1 MRRRLAARRLTVRR
15 LSARGD
21 EGSVAPLVVVDAVVV
36 VALVL
41 VGAAATELH
50 LARTHLL
57 SVADSAA
64 LDAADSLD
72 EAAYYRDGVLPGQG
86 VPLDDAGVRSSAMA
100 LLARTPQPA
109 DLLGLAVAAPTGTPD
124 GQTAEV
130 TLTASVRPA
139 LLPAWVGDG
148 VTVPL
153 QVTSRA
159 REGLVLP

>member
-1 MRRRLAARRLTVRR
+1 MRRPRAAALRPVR
-15 LSARGD
+15 RGD
-21 EGSVAPLVVVDAVVV
+21 EGSVAPLVIVDAVVV

-41 VGAAATELH
+41 VGASATELH

-57 SVADSAA
+57 AAADAAA
-64 LDAADSLD
+64 LDAADALD

-86 VPLDDAGVRSSAMA
+86 VPLDDDGVRRSAA
-100 LLARTPQPA
+100 ELLARTPQPG
-109 DLLGLAVAAPTGTPD
+109 DLLGVAVVAPTGTPD
-124 GQTAEV
+124 GTTAEV
-130 TLTASVRPA
+130 TLAASVRPA

>member
-1 MRRRLAARRLTVRR
+1 M
-15 LSARGD
+15 
-21 EGSVAPLVVVDAVVV
+21 
-36 VALVL
+36 L

-86 VPLDDAGVRSSAMA
+86 VPLDDAGVRGSATA

>member
-1 MRRRLAARRLTVRR
+1 MSPLRRTRRAA
-15 LSARGD
+15 AAAGD
-21 EGSVAPLVVVDAVVV
+21 DGSVTPLVVADALVV

-64 LDAADSLD
+64 LDAADALD
-72 EAAYYRDGVLPGQG
+72 EAAYYRDGVVPGQG
-86 VPLDDAGVRSSAMA
+86 VPLDDAGVRRSAA
-100 LLARTPQPA
+100 DLLARTPHPT
-109 DLLGLAVAAPTGTPD
+109 DLLGLAVVAPTGTPD
-124 GQTAEV
+124 GLTAEV
-130 TLTASVRPA
+130 TLAASVRPA

-153 QVTSRA
+153 EVTSRA
-159 REGLVLP
+159 RQGLVLP

>member
-1 MRRRLAARRLTVRR
+1 VRRPRLAA
-15 LSARGD
+15 ARAVSRPAAGD
-21 EGSVAPLVVVDAVVV
+21 DGAVAPLVVIDAVVV
-36 VALVL
+36 IALVL
-41 VGAAATELH
+41 VGASATELH

-64 LDAADSLD
+64 LDAADALD
-72 EAAYYRDGVLPGQG
+72 EAAYYREGVVPGQG
-86 VPLDDAGVRSSAMA
+86 VPLDDAGVRTSAA
-100 LLARTPQPA
+100 ELLARTPQPG
-109 DLLGLAVAAPTGTPD
+109 DLLGLSVAAPTGTPD
-124 GQTAEV
+124 GLTAEV
-130 TLTASVRPA
+130 TLAASVRPS

>member
-1 MRRRLAARRLTVRR
+1 MSQLLTAVRSRRP
-15 LSARGD
+15 RGD
-21 EGSVAPLVVVDAVVV
+21 AGSVAPLVVVDAVVV
-36 VALVL
+36 LALVL

-64 LDAADSLD
+64 LDAADALD
-72 EAAYYRDGVLPGQG
+72 EDAYYRQGVLPGQG
-86 VPLDDAGVRSSAMA
+86 VPLDDAGVVASATA

-109 DLLGLAVAAPTGTPD
+109 DLLGVAVVAPTGTPD
-124 GQTAEV
+124 GVTAEV
-130 TLTASVRPA
+130 TVAADVRPA

-148 VTVPL
+148 VSVPL

-159 REGLVLP
+159 RQGLVLP